1 MANAY
6 NILKDPF
13 LNKGPAFTKR
23 ERESLGLIG
32 TLPNKV
38 QTIQEQA
45 KRVSEQYELRPEG
58 MQ

>member
-6 NILKDPF
+6 NILNDPF
-13 LNKGPAFTKR
+13 LNKGTAFTKR

-38 QTIQEQA
+38 QDR
-45 KRVSEQYELRPEG
+45 KSVV
-58 MQ
+58 